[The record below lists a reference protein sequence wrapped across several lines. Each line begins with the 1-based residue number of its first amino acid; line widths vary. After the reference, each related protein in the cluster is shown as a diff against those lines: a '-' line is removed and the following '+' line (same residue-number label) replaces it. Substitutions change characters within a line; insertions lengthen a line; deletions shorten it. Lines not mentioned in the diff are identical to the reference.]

1 MDKSK
6 MLTIG
11 VAIIS
16 FIGAFLFIRV
26 IMADGSDSIDGAV
39 GAIVTFSKLLLIAA
53 AAIAII
59 FSVVNLIKHPQA
71 LKKTM
76 IGLAALGVLLAIAY
90 FMASGDAVTD
100 GVGNVLKDGAAGATS
115 KWVSAL
121 INFTGF
127 LGVIGLVVIALGF
140 VRSFK

>member
-1 MDKSK
+1 

-11 VAIIS
+11 VGIIS

-26 IMADGSDSIDGAV
+26 IMAEGSDSIDSSV
-39 GAIVTFSKLLLIAA
+39 GAIVTFSKILLIAA
-53 AAIAII
+53 ATIAVV
-59 FSVVNLIKHPQA
+59 FSILNLVKNPQA

-76 IGLAALGVLLAIAY
+76 IGLVALGVLLAIAY
-90 FMASGDAVTD
+90 FTASGDAVTD
-100 GVGNVLKDGAAGATS
+100 GVGHVLKDGAAGATS

-121 INFTGF
+121 ITFTGF